1 MAKVPVICAAR
12 DGGFV
17 IYLRPVWG
25 DAKRNMI
32 NTHGKQWDPVER
44 QTVVG
49 GVPQP
54 LERLPMVFAT
64 RAEAEAS
71 LKIAA

>member
-1 MAKVPVICAAR
+1 
-12 DGGFV
+12 
-17 IYLRPVWG
+17 
-25 DAKRNMI
+25 MI